1 MSKRFCW
8 NLPFPYFDK
17 IKSRKIK
24 NLQRKIK
31 QEKYPS
37 PRRGEQD
44 RNTEKDRDKDLSLA
58 GNSVS
63 VSPVVPAKST
73 NL

>member
-44 RNTEKDRDKDLSLA
+44 KDKNRDKDLSLA